1 MGASNIAFCGMACL
15 IRYTSDV
22 NAYTTTLFRFIIGL
36 GIMCSLAMTGK
47 VGLSFVDKKGLALR
61 GLIGSVSVWIGFISI
76 AKLGLI
82 WSSIIMNTYPVF
94 AFVFGAILLK
104 ERISALGFMSLTG
117 AMVGI
122 GILFLH
128 GQNQCACSGAMAFKI
143 IAIAGSVLACLT
155 VVLIKK
161 LQETDSTSSI
171 FFAQSLVGLWVMVV
185 PAGSASLHCGFA
197 GCMLLI
203 MIGVLATL
211 GQLSMTEGYRHVSVS
226 SGSVFV
232 LSAPVINF
240 GAGILLFHEP
250 FSLWSL
256 AGSLIVLF
264 SSGLILFEDR
274 MKPALII
281 KFSSRRMGRASRR

>member
-1 MGASNIAFCGMACL
+1 MNNTNPIKGMTLMGASNVAFCGMACL
-15 IRYTSDV
+15 IRYASDV

-36 GIMCSLAMTGK
+36 GIMCSLAMTGRIR
-47 VGLSFVDKKGLALR
+47 LSFVDKKGLALR
-61 GLIGSVSVWIGFISI
+61 GLIGSVSVLISFISI
-76 AKLGLI
+76 PKLGLI

-104 ERISALGFMSLTG
+104 ERITALGFVSLAG
-117 AMVGI
+117 ATAGMV
-122 GILFLH
+122 ILFVH
-128 GQNQCACSGAMAFKI
+128 GQSHCTCSGAMTYKI
-143 IAIAGSVLACLT
+143 IAVAGSVLAGLT

-161 LQETDSTSSI
+161 LQETDSTASI
-171 FFAQSLVGLWVMVV
+171 FFAQCLVGLWVTVV
-185 PAGSASLHCGFA
+185 PAGSVSLHCGFA
-197 GCMLLI
+197 GCALLI

-250 FSLWSL
+250 FSIWSL
-256 AGSLIVLF
+256 AGSAIVLF
-264 SSGLILFEDR
+264 SSGLILFEDKIR
-274 MKPALII
+274 L
-281 KFSSRRMGRASRR
+281 G

>member
-15 IRYTSDV
+15 IRYASDV

-36 GIMCSLAMTGK
+36 GIMCSLAMTGM
-47 VGLSFVDKKGLALR
+47 VRLSFVDKKGLALR

-104 ERISALGFMSLTG
+104 ERITALGFVSLAG
-117 AMVGI
+117 ATVGMV
-122 GILFLH
+122 ILFVH
-128 GQNQCACSGAMAFKI
+128 GQNHYACSGAMVFKI
-143 IAIAGSVLACLT
+143 IAVAGSILAGLT

-161 LQETDSTSSI
+161 LQETDSTASI
-171 FFAQSLVGLWVMVV
+171 FFAQCLVGLWVMVV
-185 PAGSASLHCGFA
+185 PAGSASLHCGIT
-197 GCMLLI
+197 GCAILI
-203 MIGVLATL
+203 LIGVLATL

-240 GAGILLFHEP
+240 AAGAILFHEP

-256 AGSLIVLF
+256 AGCMIVLF
-264 SSGLILFEDR
+264 SSGLILLGDR
-274 MKPALII
+274 KKQAGEILT
-281 KFSSRRMGRASRR
+281 R